1 MHILRS
7 LIRLLPVLCIW
18 ALGAS
23 AHGAVLDPPSLRCAS
38 VLPNGDVQLTWV
50 VPPDPNTIFQE
61 YIVYFSSS
69 QGGPYAVIGTIPVYG
84 MNGFFHAGAGATMAA
99 RFYFMTTVSVD
110 APPNESVP
118 SDTLST
124 MFLSVGQSTPLG
136 SAVLDWTQLHS
147 PPLGTSAAQLQI
159 ELEYPAGTWTP
170 VASVDVM
177 LHFFEQV
184 IDICADSLTY
194 RISLNDQ
201 LGCASYSNLD
211 GDQFADVTAPTP
223 PVMVTISVDTATNQA
238 VLDWDPSPEADTYG
252 YIIVFATQGGNQI
265 IDTIYGQNNTSYVWA
280 LGNAGGGVE
289 SYTVAAFDT
298 CFHGGPPPAPN
309 TSATKPPHSTVYAR
323 TLYNKCLNTIT
334 VLWTPY
340 VGWPVMLQ
348 ELYVRV
354 DNGPL
359 TLLGTFG
366 PDVFS
371 YLDEGVDPFRTY
383 CYVVRSMGAATGQI
397 VLSNQVCQ
405 ITSYPP
411 VPAMNYISNVTVV
424 APDHIEVTDKVDPS
438 ASVYRYR
445 IQRSF
450 NGEPWD
456 EIASVPDV
464 NTPSFTYDDI
474 DVETDVR
481 SYSYRIIV
489 DDSCRNEVLTSN
501 IGASMLLIA
510 EAQQNGVNHLR
521 WNGYGDWA
529 GSVSGFRIYRSI
541 GGAPFSQIAVNAATA
556 WELDDNV
563 NNFITSNG
571 RFCYRVEARE
581 TGNPSGVNAI
591 SVSNEAC
598 AVQPEAVWIPNAFI
612 AGGVNDRFRPVVAF
626 VDVDGYELI
635 IYNRWGQEI
644 WKTNDREEAW
654 DGRIN
659 GYYVPQGV
667 YAYYCGFY
675 NGTGNKFE
683 ERGTVTFLC
692 CPDY

>member
-1 MHILRS
+1 MHRFKS
-7 LIRLLPVLCIW
+7 LSVLLPVCFAL
-18 ALGAS
+18 ATLGAW
-23 AHGAVLDPPSLRCAS
+23 GAVLNPPSLRCAS

-50 VPPDPNTIFQE
+50 VPPDPNNIFQQYE
-61 YIVYFSSS
+61 VHASNS
-69 QGGPYAVIGTIPVYG
+69 QGGPYAVVGTIPVYG
-84 MNGFFHAGAGATMAA
+84 LNGYLHAGAGADQGP
-99 RFYFMTTVSVD
+99 RFYYMTTLSVD
-110 APPNESVP
+110 PPPNESVP

-124 MFLSVGQSTPLG
+124 MFLSVGQSSPLG
-136 SAVLDWTQLHS
+136 SAVLDWTQLHA
-147 PPLGTSAAQLQI
+147 PPLSTSGTQIQI
-159 ELEYPAGTWTP
+159 ELEYPIGTWT
-170 VASVDVM
+170 VVGTIDITTHV
-177 LHFFEQV
+177 FEQV
-184 IDICADSLTY
+184 IDICEDSLTY
-194 RISLNDQ
+194 RVSLTDQ
-201 LGCASYSNLD
+201 LGCVSYSNLD

-238 VLDWDPSPEADTYG
+238 VLDWDPSPEPDTYG
-252 YIIVFATQGGNQI
+252 YIIVFVTQGGNQI

-280 LGNAGGGVE
+280 LGNAGSGVE

-309 TSATKPPHSTVYAR
+309 TSATKPPHRTVYAR
-323 TLYNKCLNTIT
+323 TLYNKCLNTIN

-340 VGWPVMLQ
+340 VGWPVVLQ

-366 PDVFS
+366 PDVVSF
-371 YLDEGVDPFRTY
+371 LDAPVDPFRTY
-383 CYVVRSMGAATGQI
+383 CYVVRSSGAATGQ
-397 VLSNQVCQ
+397 VALSNQVCQ
-405 ITSYPP
+405 VTSYPP
-411 VPAMNYISNVTVV
+411 VPTSNYLSNVTVV
-424 APDHIEVTDKVDPS
+424 APDHIEVTDQVDQS
-438 ASVYRYR
+438 ASVHRYR

-450 NGEPWD
+450 NGEPWQ

-464 NTPSFTYDDI
+464 NTPSFTYDDF

-489 DDSCRNEVLTSN
+489 EDSCQNEVLTSN
-501 IGASMLLIA
+501 IGASMLLLA
-510 EAQQNGVNHLR
+510 EAQTNGVNHLR

-529 GSVSGFRIYRSI
+529 GSVSGFRIFRSI
-541 GGAPFSQIAVNAATA
+541 GGAPFSQIAVNAATD

-563 NNFITSNG
+563 NNYITSNG
-571 RFCYRVEARE
+571 RFCYRVEAME

-598 AVQPEAVWIPNAFI
+598 AVQSEAVWIPNAFI
-612 AGGVNDRFRPVVAF
+612 AGGVNNLFRPVVAF

-644 WKTNDREEAW
+644 WKTTDRDEAW
-654 DGRIN
+654 DGRMN
-659 GYYVPQGV
+659 GNYVPQGV
-667 YAYYCGFY
+667 YAYYCGFF

-683 ERGTVTFLC
+683 ERGAVTFLC
-692 CPDY
+692 CPDQ